1 MHAVGDTHTPRSQGT
16 SGLHPESHCHQPR
29 GLPAGSPGSGES
41 ALGAD
46 APGPGAG
53 GREMP
58 DSSTPAP
65 EGGNGTA
72 QGLSSTQSH
81 FPYCCSVLSFGRVQ
95 LFATP
100 WTAAHQA
107 SLSITISWSDSPY

>member
-53 GREMP
+53 GR
-58 DSSTPAP
+58 
-65 EGGNGTA
+65 
-72 QGLSSTQSH
+72 
-81 FPYCCSVLSFGRVQ
+81 
-95 LFATP
+95 
-100 WTAAHQA
+100 
-107 SLSITISWSDSPY
+107 